1 MNAHAA
7 VILLG
12 DAAGGTAGVAVIV
25 AGDAPC
31 DISSPPHRAEEA
43 VAADAADA
51 VIAAGAAA
59 AASAAGVAGAAD
71 AAKAASKKSADAA
84 KAASKK
90 FAYIVA
96 M

>member
-7 VILLG
+7 AILLG

-31 DISSPPHRAEEA
+31 DMGSPPHRAEEA

-51 VIAAGAAA
+51 VIAGAAA

-90 FAYIVA
+90 SAYIVA